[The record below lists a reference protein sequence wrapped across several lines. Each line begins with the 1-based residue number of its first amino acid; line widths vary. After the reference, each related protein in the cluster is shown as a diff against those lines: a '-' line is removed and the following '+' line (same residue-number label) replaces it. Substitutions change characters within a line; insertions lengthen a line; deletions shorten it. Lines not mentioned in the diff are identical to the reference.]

1 MNNKENKSVPIKLKE
16 VFSLA
21 WNISPAYI
29 ILLVVNSLIGAA
41 QILTNIILPKYL
53 IDELVGNRDTKQVV
67 LYTVAI
73 ICSNLLFGFLSNY
86 MTRSITIKNNYMN
99 EKINQALGIK
109 IMHVDY
115 SYLEN
120 PYYLDLKE
128 RASFACVNQSAVFNL
143 IDYCAQLLKGIVTLV
158 GVITVM
164 LTLGP
169 VLFAVCAVTILVT
182 IILMTTF
189 SKYQVHFF
197 SEIIPINRRY
207 GYYLGLGFSEDSI
220 QKDSRIYNMEPMLR
234 ARVEAYTDEFMAEF
248 EKFYKKQGIMKGT
261 INLIA
266 NLQAA
271 ITYGYVGLRVL
282 TRRFGTQIGIGSFS
296 MYVSASIQFTAAFKT
311 LIENIVHMK
320 QLLDYL
326 DPFLELMQLPEL
338 KQEGQIPFEGEI
350 EEISFEHVCFTYP
363 GSDKEVLS
371 DISFTINRGE
381 KISIVGLNGAG
392 KTTLIKLIC
401 RLYHPTSGKIRINGN
416 DIFDYDYES
425 YTKKVAAVFQDY
437 KLFAFTLRENIT
449 ADDYNSQLDD
459 KVNTIVEEVGL
470 TEKISELP
478 NGLDTLYGKVYDQEG
493 IELSGGQAQKIAI
506 ARALYKDASLVIMD
520 EPTSALDPLA
530 EADIYQNF
538 NQMVENK
545 TAIYI
550 SHRMSSSVFCDR
562 ILVID
567 GGHVADFDT
576 HQNLMKKGE
585 SLYCELFKAQADNY
599 VVAESVG

>member
-29 ILLVVNSLIGAA
+29 ILLVANSLIGAA

-311 LIENIVHMK
+311 LIENVVHMK

-326 DPFLELMQLPEL
+326 EPFLELMQLPEL

-416 DIFDYDYES
+416 DIFDYDYET